1 MSTPLLIAERAYSEV
16 PELHNHPY
24 YQVIFPSTGA
34 IRLDLGG
41 AEVAVGPGAWGVVQP
56 GVAHRFWA
64 PPAHRF
70 LVADLDDRP
79 VAHALEALERQAARP
94 GLVRLP
100 LDRRG
105 AGLAALLRAELGA
118 GGLAEP
124 LLAEALAGYLGAA
137 LALVLAGDPRP
148 PGGGPTAQIAA
159 RAHAYIAANALGPIR
174 LAEVATAAG
183 ASVAHAQR
191 CYGAVFGHSMLHAI
205 QTLRLERAIELLRS
219 TDLPI
224 HTIGAAVGFESQ
236 SYFTRL
242 FAREVGVPPGRYRQ
256 ALR

>member
-1 MSTPLLIAERAYSEV
+1 MSRPLLIAERAYSEV

-79 VAHALEALERQAARP
+79 VAQALEALERAARP
-94 GLVRLP
+94 DLVRLP
-100 LDRRG
+100 LDRRS

-118 GGLAEP
+118 GGLADP
-124 LLAEALAGYLGAA
+124 LLAEALASYMGAA
-137 LALVLAGDPRP
+137 LAHVLAGDPQA
-148 PGGGPTAQIAA
+148 PGGGPAAQIAA
-159 RAHAYIAANALGPIR
+159 RAHAYIEANALGPIR
-174 LAEVATAAG
+174 LAEVAGAAG
-183 ASVAHAQR
+183 ASVAHTQR
-191 CYGAVFGHSMLHAI
+191 CYGAVFGHSLLYAI
-205 QTLRLERAIELLRS
+205 QTIRLERARELLRT

-224 HTIGAAVGFESQ
+224 HSIGAAVGFESQ

-242 FAREVGVPPGRYRQ
+242 FAREVGLPPGRYRQ